1 MSRASRITIL
11 VLAALVIIGVITLP
25 SLRQAVEQIRG
36 ASESQQQV
44 RREVLQPVSTPTDV
58 SVKARLYWI
67 SPESRSALE
76 PVTVELP
83 LSEDPVE
90 RSKQLLDAL
99 IAKAPAPGRATL
111 PAGAVLLA
119 FYLMPDGTAIAD
131 FSDEISAEMPSGILS
146 EQLAVDSIVQTLG
159 AAVSQIRRVKIM
171 IHGQDAETL
180 AGHLDLSGTFPVVE
194 AGAQQTPAAPEKPS
208 TNSAQ

>member
-1 MSRASRITIL
+1 
-11 VLAALVIIGVITLP
+11 
-25 SLRQAVEQIRG
+25 VEQIRG
-36 ASESQQQV
+36 GSESEQQV

-67 SPESRSALE
+67 SAESPSALE

-83 LSEDPVE
+83 LSGDPVE

-99 IAKAPAPGRATL
+99 ITKAPVPGRATL
-111 PAGAVLLA
+111 PASAVLLA

-131 FSDEISAEMPSGILS
+131 LSDEMSAEMPSGILS

-159 AAVSQIRRVKIM
+159 AGVSQIRRVKIM

-180 AGHLDLSGTFPVVE
+180 AGHLDLSGTFPVDR
-194 AGAQQTPAAPEKPS
+194 AGTQQTPATPKKPPSKSAP
-208 TNSAQ
+208 